1 MAIVIGN
8 TSISGINAGGLPSAS
23 VQLADFAAGTFAH
36 TYNFTIKQTMSTG
49 ITDSNTTTLRQ
60 YSTSGWSLPSNT
72 TALVVRV
79 YYLHGGGA
87 NHGYF
92 SSNLYQTGYSTN
104 YATYESSHFDWYYN
118 STNEFL
124 YVPWEPSGTAQLN
137 LECTA
142 SYNTGGSNQYNFYL
156 EGVICGTNV

>member
-8 TSISGINAGGLPSAS
+8 TSISGINAGGLPSA
-23 VQLADFAAGTFAH
+23 
-36 TYNFTIKQTMSTG
+36 
-49 ITDSNTTTLRQ
+49 
-60 YSTSGWSLPSNT
+60 
-72 TALVVRV
+72 
-79 YYLHGGGA
+79 
-87 NHGYF
+87 
-92 SSNLYQTGYSTN
+92 
-104 YATYESSHFDWYYN
+104 YYN